1 MGKRS
6 PSLVKGKPRF
16 CLGEGSYSSS
26 LGVLSTT
33 LSQAC
38 FSTGHLPTRPV
49 VYPRVPGWPQPIP
62 ASTSPSPDQAS
73 CLRAPPAPDHP
84 MCVWVTCHHVL
95 SARGRVGQGGT
106 WGPVRD
112 QRGRENGEAGSRGRQ
127 QALRPGERRHR
138 VLDVVG
144 RRLWPQRRHLV
155 VVEGAPF

>member
-84 MCVWVTCHHVL
+84 MCCVSGSLVIMFCL
-95 SARGRVGQGGT
+95 QGDELGK
-106 WGPVRD
+106 GVP
-112 QRGRENGEAGSRGRQ
+112 
-127 QALRPGERRHR
+127 
-138 VLDVVG
+138 
-144 RRLWPQRRHLV
+144 
-155 VVEGAPF
+155 GAPSETREAERMVRRAAEADSRHCALGRGDTVSWMW